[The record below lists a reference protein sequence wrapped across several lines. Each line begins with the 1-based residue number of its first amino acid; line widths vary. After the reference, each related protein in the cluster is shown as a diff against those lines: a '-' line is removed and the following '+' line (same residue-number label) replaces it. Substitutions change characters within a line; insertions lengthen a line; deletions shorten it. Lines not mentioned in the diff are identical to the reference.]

1 MSEKHIDD
9 NFYRVVHK
17 DGSHLNTKVNPD
29 GSKSALQFTDDNN
42 GLNGPVDLIEVDESE
57 LIRTEYIQVPQKKQP
72 LRERL
77 INEVV
82 IPVVKDASIQ
92 ILNYCVEK
100 AELGLKEKAGSVIKE
115 KAGWQNIKIFA
126 SVLKDPSTPT
136 KAEQIISEQE
146 NSSITK
152 TTEIANT
159 NISDEQDNKE
169 YILSSKEVQQL
180 LEMTKRSALMLAASL
195 NILNNSVIMDDGTDE
210 ERIAMIRRSIK
221 QLSSKDITTQ
231 INLLL
236 EDKNSVFLDATSI
249 EMLKAFRNGIFI
261 GNGTPIPI
269 SRYITNENKDI

>member
-210 ERIAMIRRSIK
+210 ERIAMIRRSTK